1 MVFLPCTDSFW
12 SQKNFVGIQKFEDLV
27 KLLIPKTNIN
37 AQDPQTGSTVIHSA
51 FKYASP
57 QALNNLLY
65 LDNFDPN
72 LADKEGNTLLHA
84 AFDYIKAKGGNS
96 SYDWIINKL
105 LEKKADPNVQN
116 KAKFTPLWQ
125 AISLGSPTITKALL
139 AAKADSSSVAYLCLA
154 IQNKNEA
161 LARALIASGTPVN
174 DLHEGIA
181 PLHYAVR
188 TKNKA
193 LVTLLL
199 EAKADVNITS
209 SGGCTPLHL
218 AFATATSTIDSNF
231 SLEKLLIDSGADIN
245 AIDEKGR
252 TPLHYAFVKT
262 LGAADNDSRSF
273 DPITCVSGICEYKHL
288 KIDVCDK
295 WGRTPLHYAAIHAS
309 TISSLYLLKRGASL
323 ETKDKCG
330 NTPLAL
336 AVYHKHTDY
345 SIVLIQKD
353 ANLNEFNYTVQ
364 KTIQEEKDK
373 AGFVLSRKKVLKE
386 TKQSIFRNVLSHQ
399 WQGVAHLMLDS
410 KYDFFDAMQD
420 AIDSGTLNFM
430 ANLLEKTTKE
440 NICRLNSQNQTLLH
454 ILSKSKGD
462 LSNAPWEAIAQFLVN
477 SGVSVT
483 QTDIHGNNAIHYASR
498 NFHWGLIQFLLKN
511 NEDVNVKDKDGNTPI
526 VLSLSFGNSR
536 NLVATVK
543 MLCNAPPA
551 DVTVEDTNGN
561 TLFLLAIKTRTSLNN
576 IHEIFQSFLGK
587 NPAVKSLLN
596 KRDKEDNTVLN
607 LIIKRFISSASLKPP
622 SDFVNLLKFLFQNG
636 ADVNAVDQSGS
647 PLALVFLSYN
657 TEPEGLLPLLQLF
670 LEYKADMNIKFSYH
684 TEESR
689 SRDTGVVD
697 TTKRLTRAELKALK
711 EKPTGPSYSSSFLL
725 YALRHNMK
733 LLIAELLKPQYKIQI
748 DAKDSDGSSALS
760 YCIETKAWDLV
771 DKLIAAG
778 ANPNQPNAEG
788 ITPLM
793 TAVKTNDIAL
803 VRRLEKSEFALD
815 LNTQDAKGKSII
827 HYVINPCEFGSYEN
841 VELLKLLAKLGANL
855 ELADNQNKKPL
866 YYAMMQDDGKMANAL
881 VELGVKK
888 MPAPPTRMSSVLGP
902 DQWANAID
910 VDNDFE
916 EYAKSLGD
924 AVVKEDPPKPDRN
937 LHLPHASVL
946 SENGLIYDVLL
957 TKTDVHYGEY
967 GANNFYVLQVV
978 YERVKDIYLVFT
990 RWGRA
995 GTQGQFQKTAFPNKE
1010 EAVVEFG
1017 KIFKSKTG
1025 NVFEKG
1031 LKFQKQPKKWRLQE
1045 TKRTVK
1051 DYSAMQMKEWDLA
1064 KCPETALPG
1073 PLFNLMKNLT
1083 NISMYNN
1090 YMTMSGLDLTLFPLS
1105 KLNQSTL
1112 DEAAQI
1118 LLKISKLITDIAE
1131 EGKKLVVECNLDF
1144 IIDGYDKIAELSN
1157 EYYELI
1163 PHTSFSHTAIV
1174 PLDRESAVSKE
1185 LSMITGL
1192 KDVSIARKILLAAT
1206 SRIPT
1211 ANPIDYTYLSLNV
1224 NFEVLNHDNPEFNV
1238 ISNYAKNTGNSRVSQ
1253 VYKIQRKEEPEKFE
1267 KWKSLP
1273 NHYLLWHGSANSNFI
1288 GILSEGLRIAPPEA
1302 PTTGYMFGKGIYF
1315 ADMLRKSIGYCS
1327 GRPSLLLLCE
1337 VALGNMNEVTAPQYM
1352 DQPPAGFNSTK
1363 ALGRTYPDFNDSIV
1377 LPSGVTI
1384 PLGKPVNAPHTTN
1397 AVMGYNE
1404 YIVYNASQ
1412 VRMRYLVEIQ

>member
-1 MVFLPCTDSFW
+1 MYHALLREVDDDGWTPLMYFLNALRNYGVPSIPSIAHSRNYGLDTLRSEIIKESTDLWNAKLSEVIKFFLSQDHDFRRATEKFERYRNLPVEEKMEVEVVEEKIEYPGTGLLGDTLILMEDLTLKPVSELKKDDQISKHHETGLVSVSVVEDLTLKPVSELKKDDQISKHHETGLVSVSVVEVRQGKTQRIANLEFANGKKLRMHPTYLLYVVDQGFCCVDPEQYDSTYTVDLKNVHELIVGDKVLISLPDLLDTKYGSVEQTTLTKISFEEGDFDTYHLLTASTSTHFANGFLVKNKTVSAFKKFTDLEDAKANETKKVEKEKEAEKENNNAQKILVPPEP
-12 SQKNFVGIQKFEDLV
+12 SQYRGGTGKWTAAHFAVHTSVQVIDEVTDILLSKDIDLNALSVEGKSPLQFAIDQHYFDIATKLVNKGASVSDSQNGLSALHRLILESKNFVGIQKFEDLV

-967 GANNFYVLQVV
+967 G
-978 YERVKDIYLVFT
+978 RIT
-990 RWGRA
+990 SMCCRW
-995 GTQGQFQKTAFPNKE
+995 F
-1010 EAVVEFG
+1010 
-1017 KIFKSKTG
+1017 
-1025 NVFEKG
+1025 
-1031 LKFQKQPKKWRLQE
+1031 
-1045 TKRTVK
+1045 
-1051 DYSAMQMKEWDLA
+1051 M
-1064 KCPETALPG
+1064 
-1073 PLFNLMKNLT
+1073 
-1083 NISMYNN
+1083 
-1090 YMTMSGLDLTLFPLS
+1090 
-1105 KLNQSTL
+1105 
-1112 DEAAQI
+1112 
-1118 LLKISKLITDIAE
+1118 
-1131 EGKKLVVECNLDF
+1131 
-1144 IIDGYDKIAELSN
+1144 
-1157 EYYELI
+1157 
-1163 PHTSFSHTAIV
+1163 
-1174 PLDRESAVSKE
+1174 RE
-1185 LSMITGL
+1185 
-1192 KDVSIARKILLAAT
+1192 
-1206 SRIPT
+1206 
-1211 ANPIDYTYLSLNV
+1211 
-1224 NFEVLNHDNPEFNV
+1224 
-1238 ISNYAKNTGNSRVSQ
+1238 
-1253 VYKIQRKEEPEKFE
+1253 
-1267 KWKSLP
+1267 
-1273 NHYLLWHGSANSNFI
+1273 
-1288 GILSEGLRIAPPEA
+1288 
-1302 PTTGYMFGKGIYF
+1302 
-1315 ADMLRKSIGYCS
+1315 
-1327 GRPSLLLLCE
+1327 
-1337 VALGNMNEVTAPQYM
+1337 
-1352 DQPPAGFNSTK
+1352 
-1363 ALGRTYPDFNDSIV
+1363 
-1377 LPSGVTI
+1377 
-1384 PLGKPVNAPHTTN
+1384 
-1397 AVMGYNE
+1397 
-1404 YIVYNASQ
+1404 
-1412 VRMRYLVEIQ
+1412 